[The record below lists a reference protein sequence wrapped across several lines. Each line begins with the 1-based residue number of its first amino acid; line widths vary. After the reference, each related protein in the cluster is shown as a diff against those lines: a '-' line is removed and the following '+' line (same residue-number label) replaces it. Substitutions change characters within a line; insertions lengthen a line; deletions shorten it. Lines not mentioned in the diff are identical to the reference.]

1 MRGMKMRRTIIA
13 IFLISLIPV
22 STSAQLPNPE
32 IQWTADW
39 NTEDEVAIMQLNEE
53 TYSFE
58 LILEFWINNNRLTP
72 IEVGFEVEFEDVEFS
87 VDEPGQVT
95 VEGNSNKTFELKISG
110 SGMDADGILYN
121 ADTFSETVTMRLIEL
136 IAGQAADASREI
148 EMDLEFSKIYNLVV
162 KYQDDGVTSSDVKMP
177 MKSGTTKTINLQVF
191 NFGNTDDAVT
201 KTSIAVSRCPQLDY
215 SFEPASALP
224 IVVNPAVKSDENK
237 LLGELQVSTTTSHP
251 TKECILEFTIYPE
264 SDSVSSYATLTIDV
278 ESVETIEE
286 EPDDNTDDTT
296 NTDPTDLEVE
306 SSSLPALSSFL
317 CILTMLFSAVIRRNP

>member
-1 MRGMKMRRTIIA
+1 MWGMKMKRTIIA
-13 IFLISLIPV
+13 IFLISLVPF

-39 NTEDEVAIMQLNEE
+39 NTENEVSTMQLDQE
-53 TYSFE
+53 THSFE

-87 VDEPGQVT
+87 VDDPGQVT
-95 VEGNSNKTFELKISG
+95 VEGNSNKTLELKISG

-121 ADTFSETVTMRLIEL
+121 ADTFSEKVTLKLIEL
-136 IAGQAADASREI
+136 IAGQAADSSREI
-148 EMDLEFSKIYNLVV
+148 EMDLKFSKIYDLVV
-162 KYQDDGVTSSDVKMP
+162 KYEGGGLTSSTAEIP

-191 NFGNTDDAVT
+191 NYGNTDDAVT

-224 IVVNPAVKSDENK
+224 VVVNPAVNSGDSK
-237 LLGELQVSTTTSHP
+237 LLGELEVSTTTSHP
-251 TKECILEFTIYPE
+251 TKKCELDFTIYPE

-278 ESVETIEE
+278 ESVETMEDE
-286 EPDDNTDDTT
+286 ADDNTDDTT
-296 NTDPTDLEVE
+296 NTDTTDLEVE
-306 SSSLPALSSFL
+306 SSSLPAFSSFL
-317 CILTMLFSAVIRRNP
+317 CILIVLLTAVIRRES

>member
-1 MRGMKMRRTIIA
+1 MKRAIIA

-22 STSAQLPNPE
+22 STSGQMPNPE

-39 NTEDEVAIMQLNEE
+39 STEDEVAIMELDED

-87 VDEPGQVT
+87 VDDPGQTT

-110 SGMDADGILYN
+110 SGMDSDGILYN

-136 IAGQAADASREI
+136 IAGQAADSSREI
-148 EMDLEFSKIYNLVV
+148 EMDLEFSKIYNLVL
-162 KYQDDGVTSSDVKMP
+162 KYQDDGVTSSELKMP

-191 NFGNTDDAVT
+191 NYGNTDDAVT

-215 SFEPASALP
+215 SFEPVSALP
-224 IVVNPAVKSDENK
+224 IVVNPALNSDESK
-237 LLGELQVSTTTSHP
+237 LLGELEVSTTTSHP

-264 SDSVSSYATLTIDV
+264 SDSTSSYATLTIDV
-278 ESVETIEE
+278 ESVETIEDK
-286 EPDDNTDDTT
+286 PDDNTDDTS
-296 NTDPTDLEVE
+296 NTDTTDLEVE
-306 SSSLPALSSFL
+306 SSSLPAISSFL
-317 CILTMLFSAVIRRNP
+317 CILTVLFSAVIRRNP

>member
-1 MRGMKMRRTIIA
+1 MKRTIIA

-22 STSAQLPNPE
+22 STSAQLPSPE
-32 IQWTADW
+32 INWTTDW
-39 NTEDEVAIMQLNEE
+39 NTEDEVAIMQLSED

-87 VDEPGQVT
+87 VDDPGQVT

-121 ADTFSETVTMRLIEL
+121 ADTFSETVTLKLIEL
-136 IAGQAADASREI
+136 IAGQAADSSREI
-148 EMDLEFSKIYNLVV
+148 EMNLEFSKIYNLVV
-162 KYQDDGVTSSDVKMP
+162 KYQDDGVTSSDVKLP
-177 MKSGTTKTINLQVF
+177 MKSGTTKTINLQVS

-237 LLGELQVSTTTSHP
+237 LLGELEVSTTTSHP

-296 NTDPTDLEVE
+296 NTETTDLEVE

-317 CILTMLFSAVIRRNP
+317 CIITVLFSAVIRRNS

>member
-1 MRGMKMRRTIIA
+1 MKRTIIA

-22 STSAQLPNPE
+22 STSAQLPSPE
-32 IQWTADW
+32 INWTTDW
-39 NTEDEVAIMQLNEE
+39 NTEDEVAIMQLSED

-87 VDEPGQVT
+87 VDDPGQVT

-121 ADTFSETVTMRLIEL
+121 ADTFSETVTLKLIEL

-148 EMDLEFSKIYNLVV
+148 EMNLEFSKIYNLVV
-162 KYQDDGVTSSDVKMP
+162 KYQDDGVTSSDVKLP
-177 MKSGTTKTINLQVF
+177 MKSGTTKTINLQVS

-237 LLGELQVSTTTSHP
+237 LLGELEVSTTTSHP

-296 NTDPTDLEVE
+296 NTETTDLEVE

-317 CILTMLFSAVIRRNP
+317 CIITVLFSAVIRRNS

>member
-1 MRGMKMRRTIIA
+1 MKRTIIA

-87 VDEPGQVT
+87 VDDPGQVS

-110 SGMDADGILYN
+110 SGIDSDGILYN
-121 ADTFSETVTMRLIEL
+121 ADTFTETVTMNLIEL

-148 EMDLEFSKIYNLVV
+148 EMDLKFSKIYNLVV
-162 KYQDDGVTSSDVKMP
+162 KYEGDGLTSSNAQVP
-177 MKSGTTKTINLQVF
+177 MKSGTTKTINLHVF

-215 SFEPASALP
+215 SFEPSSALP

-237 LLGELQVSTTTSHP
+237 LLGELEVSTTTSHP

-278 ESVETIEE
+278 ESVETIKE
-286 EPDDNTDDTT
+286 EPGDNTDDTT
-296 NTDPTDLEVE
+296 NTETTDLEVE

-317 CILTMLFSAVIRRNP
+317 CMLTLLFSAVIRRNP

>member
-1 MRGMKMRRTIIA
+1 MKMKRVIIA

-22 STSAQLPNPE
+22 STSGQMPNPE

-39 NTEDEVAIMQLNEE
+39 STEDEVAIMELDED

-87 VDEPGQVT
+87 VDDPGQAT

-110 SGMDADGILYN
+110 SGMDSDGILYN

-136 IAGQAADASREI
+136 IAGQAADSSREI
-148 EMDLEFSKIYNLVV
+148 EMDLEFSKIYNLVL
-162 KYQDDGVTSSDVKMP
+162 KYQDDGVTSSEVKMP

-191 NFGNTDDAVT
+191 NYGNTDDAVT

-215 SFEPASALP
+215 SFEPVSALP
-224 IVVNPAVKSDENK
+224 IVVNPALNSDESK
-237 LLGELQVSTTTSHP
+237 LLGELEVSTTTSHP

-278 ESVETIEE
+278 ESVESQEE
-286 EPDDNTDDTT
+286 EPADNTGDTT
-296 NTDPTDLEVE
+296 NYDSNDIEVE
-306 SSSLPALSSFL
+306 SSSLPGLSSFL
-317 CILTMLFSAVIRRNP
+317 CVLTVLFSALIRRNC

>member
-1 MRGMKMRRTIIA
+1 MKRTIIA

-39 NTEDEVAIMQLNEE
+39 NTDEEVAIMQLNEE

-58 LILEFWINNNRLTP
+58 LVLEFWINNNRLTP

-87 VDEPGQVT
+87 VDDPGQVT

-121 ADTFSETVTMRLIEL
+121 ADTFSETVTLKLIEL

-148 EMDLEFSKIYNLVV
+148 EMNLEFSKIYNLVV
-162 KYQDDGVTSSDVKMP
+162 KYQDDGVTSSDVKLP
-177 MKSGTTKTINLQVF
+177 MKSGTTKTINLHVF

-215 SFEPASALP
+215 SFESATPLP
-224 IVVNPAVKSDENK
+224 IVVNPAGKSDDSK
-237 LLGELQVSTTTSHP
+237 LLGELEISTTTSHP

-278 ESVETIEE
+278 ESVETVVD
-286 EPDDNTDDTT
+286 EPDDNNDDTT
-296 NTDPTDLEVE
+296 NTGATDIEVE
-306 SSSLPALSSFL
+306 SSSLPALSSLL
-317 CILTMLFSAVIRRNP
+317 CVLTVLFSAFIRRDSAF

>member
-1 MRGMKMRRTIIA
+1 MKRTIIA

-39 NTEDEVAIMQLNEE
+39 NTEEEVAIMQLNEE

-58 LILEFWINNNRLTP
+58 LVLEFWINNNRLTP
-72 IEVGFEVEFEDVEFS
+72 IEVGLEVEFEDVEFS
-87 VDEPGQVT
+87 VDDPGQVT

-110 SGMDADGILYN
+110 SGVDSDGILYN
-121 ADTFSETVTMRLIEL
+121 ADTFSETVTMKLIEL
-136 IAGQAADASREI
+136 VAGQAADASREI
-148 EMDLEFSKIYNLVV
+148 EMDLKFSKIYDLVV
-162 KYQDDGVTSSDVKMP
+162 KYEEDGLTSSSAEVP
-177 MKSGTTKTINLQVF
+177 MKSGTKKTINLHVF

-224 IVVNPAVKSDENK
+224 FVINPSVNSDDSK
-237 LLGELQVSTTTSHP
+237 LLGELEFSTTTSHP
-251 TKECILEFTIYPE
+251 TKECTLDFTIYPE

-278 ESVETIEE
+278 ESVETVVD
-286 EPDDNTDDTT
+286 EPEDNNDDTT
-296 NTDPTDLEVE
+296 NTDTTDLEVE
-306 SSSLPALSSFL
+306 SSSLPALSSSL
-317 CILTMLFSAVIRRNP
+317 CVLTVLFSAFIRREPAF

>member
-1 MRGMKMRRTIIA
+1 MKRTIIA

-39 NTEDEVAIMQLNEE
+39 ETEDDVAIMQLNEDS
-53 TYSFE
+53 YSFE
-58 LILEFWINNNRLTP
+58 LILKFWINNNRLTP
-72 IEVGFEVEFEDVEFS
+72 IEVGLEAEFENVEFN
-87 VDEPGQVT
+87 VDDPGQVT

-110 SGMDADGILYN
+110 SGMDEDGILYN
-121 ADTFSETVTMRLIEL
+121 ADTFSETVTLKLIEL

-148 EMDLEFSKIYNLVV
+148 EMDLKFSEIYDLVV
-162 KYQDDGVTSSDVKMP
+162 KYEGGGLTSSNAEVP
-177 MKSGTTKTINLQVF
+177 MKSGTTKTINLHVF

-201 KTSIAVSRCPQLDY
+201 KTSITVSRCPQLDY
-215 SFEPASALP
+215 SFEPSSALP
-224 IVVNPAVKSDENK
+224 FVVNPSVNSDDSK
-237 LLGELQVSTTTSHP
+237 LLGELEFSTTTSHP

-286 EPDDNTDDTT
+286 EH
-296 NTDPTDLEVE
+296 
-306 SSSLPALSSFL
+306 
-317 CILTMLFSAVIRRNP
+317 R

>member
-1 MRGMKMRRTIIA
+1 MKMRRTIIA

-317 CILTMLFSAVIRRNP
+317 CILTMLFSAVIRRNS

>member
-1 MRGMKMRRTIIA
+1 MKMRRTIIA

>member
-1 MRGMKMRRTIIA
+1 MRRTIIA

>member
-1 MRGMKMRRTIIA
+1 MKRTIIA

-22 STSAQLPNPE
+22 STSAQLPSPE
-32 IQWTADW
+32 INWTTDW
-39 NTEDEVAIMQLNEE
+39 NTEDEVAIMQLSED

-87 VDEPGQVT
+87 VDDPGQVT

-121 ADTFSETVTMRLIEL
+121 ADTFSETVTLKLIEL

-148 EMDLEFSKIYNLVV
+148 EMNLEFSKIYNLVV
-162 KYQDDGVTSSDVKMP
+162 KYQDDGVTSSDVKLP
-177 MKSGTTKTINLQVF
+177 MKSGTTKTINLQVS

-224 IVVNPAVKSDENK
+224 IVVNPAVKSDEYK
-237 LLGELQVSTTTSHP
+237 LLGELEVSTTTSHP

-296 NTDPTDLEVE
+296 NTETTDLEVE

-317 CILTMLFSAVIRRNP
+317 CIITVLFSAVIRRNS

>member
-1 MRGMKMRRTIIA
+1 MRRTIIA

-317 CILTMLFSAVIRRNP
+317 CILTMLFSAVIRRNS

>member
-1 MRGMKMRRTIIA
+1 MKMKRTIIA

-87 VDEPGQVT
+87 VDDPGQVS

-110 SGMDADGILYN
+110 SGIDSDGILYN
-121 ADTFSETVTMRLIEL
+121 ADTFSETVTMKLIEL
-136 IAGQAADASREI
+136 IAGQAADSSREI
-148 EMDLEFSKIYNLVV
+148 EMDLKFSKIYDLVV
-162 KYQDDGVTSSDVKMP
+162 KYEGGGLTSSNAEVP
-177 MKSGTTKTINLQVF
+177 MKSGTTKTINLHVF

-224 IVVNPAVKSDENK
+224 IVINPSVNSDDSK
-237 LLGELQVSTTTSHP
+237 LLGELELSTTTSHP

-264 SDSVSSYATLTIDV
+264 SESVSSYATLTIDV

-286 EPDDNTDDTT
+286 EQGDNTDDTT
-296 NTDPTDLEVE
+296 NTGTTDLEVE

-317 CILTMLFSAVIRRNP
+317 CILTLLFSAVIRRNS

>member
-1 MRGMKMRRTIIA
+1 MKMKRTIIA

-22 STSAQLPNPE
+22 STSAQLPSPE
-32 IQWTADW
+32 IMWTTDW
-39 NTEDEVAIMQLNEE
+39 NTEDEVAIMQLNED

-87 VDEPGQVT
+87 VDDPGQVT

-110 SGMDADGILYN
+110 SGMDSDGILYN

-148 EMDLEFSKIYNLVV
+148 EMNLEFSKIYNLVV
-162 KYQDDGVTSSDVKMP
+162 KYQDDGVTSSDVKIP
-177 MKSGTTKTINLQVF
+177 MKSGTKKTINLHVF

-317 CILTMLFSAVIRRNP
+317 CIITVLFSAVIRRNS

>member
-1 MRGMKMRRTIIA
+1 MKRAIIA

-22 STSAQLPNPE
+22 STSGQMPNPE

-39 NTEDEVAIMQLNEE
+39 STEDEVAIMELDED

-87 VDEPGQVT
+87 VDDPGQAT

-110 SGMDADGILYN
+110 SGMDSDGILYN

-136 IAGQAADASREI
+136 IAGQAADSSREI
-148 EMDLEFSKIYNLVV
+148 EMVLEFSKIYNLVL
-162 KYQDDGVTSSDVKMP
+162 KYQDDDVTSSEVKMP

-191 NFGNTDDAVT
+191 NYGNTDDAVT

-215 SFEPASALP
+215 SFEPVSALP
-224 IVVNPAVKSDENK
+224 IVVNPALNSDESK
-237 LLGELQVSTTTSHP
+237 LLGELEVSTTTSHP

-264 SDSVSSYATLTIDV
+264 SDSTSSYATLTIDV
-278 ESVETIEE
+278 ESVETIEDK
-286 EPDDNTDDTT
+286 PDDNTDDTS
-296 NTDPTDLEVE
+296 NTDTTDLEVE
-306 SSSLPALSSFL
+306 SSSLPAISSFL
-317 CILTMLFSAVIRRNP
+317 CILTVLFSAVIRRNP

>member
-1 MRGMKMRRTIIA
+1 MKMKRTIIA

-87 VDEPGQVT
+87 VDDPGQVS

-110 SGMDADGILYN
+110 SGIDSDGILYN
-121 ADTFSETVTMRLIEL
+121 ADTFSETVTMKLIEL
-136 IAGQAADASREI
+136 IAGQAADSSREI
-148 EMDLEFSKIYNLVV
+148 EMDLKFSKIYDLVV
-162 KYQDDGVTSSDVKMP
+162 KYEGGGLTSSNAEVP
-177 MKSGTTKTINLQVF
+177 MKSGTTKTINLHVF

-224 IVVNPAVKSDENK
+224 IVINPSVNSDDSK
-237 LLGELQVSTTTSHP
+237 LLGELELSTTTSHP

-264 SDSVSSYATLTIDV
+264 SDSFSSYATLTIDV

-286 EPDDNTDDTT
+286 EQGDNTDDTT
-296 NTDPTDLEVE
+296 NTDTTDLEVE
-306 SSSLPALSSFL
+306 SSSLPAFSSFL
-317 CILTMLFSAVIRRNP
+317 CILTLLFSAVIRRNS

>member
-1 MRGMKMRRTIIA
+1 MKMKRTIIA

-22 STSAQLPNPE
+22 STSAQLPSPE
-32 IQWTADW
+32 INWTTDW
-39 NTEDEVAIMQLNEE
+39 NTEDEVAIMQLSED

-87 VDEPGQVT
+87 VDDPGQVT

-110 SGMDADGILYN
+110 SGMDADGVLYN
-121 ADTFSETVTMRLIEL
+121 ADTFSETVTLKLIEL

-148 EMDLEFSKIYNLVV
+148 EMNLEFSKIYNLVV
-162 KYQDDGVTSSDVKMP
+162 KYQDDGVTSSDVKLP
-177 MKSGTTKTINLQVF
+177 MKSGTTKTINLQVS

-237 LLGELQVSTTTSHP
+237 LLGELEVSTTTSHP

-296 NTDPTDLEVE
+296 NTETTDLEVE

-317 CILTMLFSAVIRRNP
+317 CIITVLFSAVIRRNS

>member
-1 MRGMKMRRTIIA
+1 MKRTIIA

-39 NTEDEVAIMQLNEE
+39 NIEDEVAIMQLNED

-87 VDEPGQVT
+87 VDDPGQVT

-110 SGMDADGILYN
+110 SGMDSDGILYN
-121 ADTFSETVTMRLIEL
+121 ADTFTETVTMNLIEL

-148 EMDLEFSKIYNLVV
+148 EMDLKFSKIYNLVV
-162 KYQDDGVTSSDVKMP
+162 KYEGDGLTSSNAQVP
-177 MKSGTTKTINLQVF
+177 MKSGTTKTINLHVF

-215 SFEPASALP
+215 SFEPSSALP

-237 LLGELQVSTTTSHP
+237 LLGELEVSTTTSHP

-286 EPDDNTDDTT
+286 EPDDNTDDTG
-296 NTDPTDLEVE
+296 NTEATDLDVE

-317 CILTMLFSAVIRRNP
+317 CVLAALFSAVIRRDS

>member
-1 MRGMKMRRTIIA
+1 MKRTIIA

-32 IQWTADW
+32 IQWTTDW
-39 NTEDEVAIMQLNEE
+39 NTEDEVAIMQLNED

-72 IEVGFEVEFEDVEFS
+72 IEVGFEVEFENVEFS
-87 VDEPGQVT
+87 VDDPGQVT

-110 SGMDADGILYN
+110 SGMDSDGILYN
-121 ADTFSETVTMRLIEL
+121 ADTFSETVTMKLIEL
-136 IAGQAADASREI
+136 VAGQAADASREI

-317 CILTMLFSAVIRRNP
+317 CIITVLFSAVIRRNS

>member
-1 MRGMKMRRTIIA
+1 MKMKRTIIA

-22 STSAQLPNPE
+22 STSAQLPSPE
-32 IQWTADW
+32 INWTTDW
-39 NTEDEVAIMQLNEE
+39 NTEDEVAIMQLSED

-87 VDEPGQVT
+87 VDDPGQVT

-121 ADTFSETVTMRLIEL
+121 ADTFSETVTLKLIEL

-148 EMDLEFSKIYNLVV
+148 EMNLEFSKIYNLVV
-162 KYQDDGVTSSDVKMP
+162 KYQDDGVTSSDVNLP
-177 MKSGTTKTINLQVF
+177 MKSGTTKTINLQVS

-237 LLGELQVSTTTSHP
+237 LLGELEVSTTTSHP

-296 NTDPTDLEVE
+296 NTETTDLEVE

-317 CILTMLFSAVIRRNP
+317 CIITVLFSAVIRRNS

>member
-1 MRGMKMRRTIIA
+1 MKMKRTIIA

-22 STSAQLPNPE
+22 STSAQLPSPE
-32 IQWTADW
+32 IMWTTDW
-39 NTEDEVAIMQLNEE
+39 NTEDEVAIMQLNED

-87 VDEPGQVT
+87 VDDPGQVT

-110 SGMDADGILYN
+110 SGMDSDGILYN

-148 EMDLEFSKIYNLVV
+148 EMNLEFSKIYNLVV
-162 KYQDDGVTSSDVKMP
+162 KYQDDGVTSSDVKIP
-177 MKSGTTKTINLQVF
+177 MKSGTKKTINLHVF

-296 NTDPTDLEVE
+296 NTGPTDLEVE

-317 CILTMLFSAVIRRNP
+317 CIITVLFSAVIRRNS

>member
-1 MRGMKMRRTIIA
+1 MKMKRTIIA

-87 VDEPGQVT
+87 VDDPGQVS

-110 SGMDADGILYN
+110 SGIDSDGILYN
-121 ADTFSETVTMRLIEL
+121 ADTFSETVTMKLIEL
-136 IAGQAADASREI
+136 IAGQAADSSREI
-148 EMDLEFSKIYNLVV
+148 EMDLKFSKIYDLVV
-162 KYQDDGVTSSDVKMP
+162 KYEGGGLTSSNAEVP
-177 MKSGTTKTINLQVF
+177 MKSGTTKTINLHIF

-224 IVVNPAVKSDENK
+224 IVINPSVNSDDSK
-237 LLGELQVSTTTSHP
+237 LLGVLEFSTTTSHP

-264 SDSVSSYATLTIDV
+264 SDSFSSYATLTIDV

-286 EPDDNTDDTT
+286 EQGDNTDDTT
-296 NTDPTDLEVE
+296 NTGTTDLEVE

-317 CILTMLFSAVIRRNP
+317 CILTLLFSAVIRRNS

>member
-317 CILTMLFSAVIRRNP
+317 CILTMLFSAVIRRNS